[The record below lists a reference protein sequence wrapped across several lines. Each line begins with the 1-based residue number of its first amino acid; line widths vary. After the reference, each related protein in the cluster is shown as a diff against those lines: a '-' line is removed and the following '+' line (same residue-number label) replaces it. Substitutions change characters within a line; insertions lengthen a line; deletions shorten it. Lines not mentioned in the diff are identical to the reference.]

1 VLIPLVAGL
10 LALAAG
16 VLLTLNILR
25 LPDGN
30 DRMRQIASAI
40 QEGASAYLARQ
51 YTAVGLVAAVI
62 FVLLLIVPGLGFT
75 TAFYFLIGAVASA
88 AAGFIGMNVA
98 VRANVRTAQAA
109 SAGLGSAMKVATWG
123 GAVTGLF
130 VVGLGILVLAIL
142 TQFSPRGADGL
153 FNPDAL
159 IGLGFGSSLISVF
172 ARLGG
177 GIFTKAADVG
187 ADLVGKVE
195 AGIPEDD
202 PRNPAVIADNVG
214 DNVGDDAGMAADL
227 FETLIVTA
235 IAALLL
241 GHLTFPGN
249 TSVIWYPLIV
259 GGLGIIASIVGV
271 FVIGAPRDATPK
283 SIMGS
288 LYRGVWVAVALSAVA
303 YFFASNTVSGEGI
316 NSFNLFLASLVG
328 LAVTMALMYITD
340 YYTSSEFA
348 PVRGISRASITGHGT
363 NIIAGLAVGMRS
375 TAFPV
380 LVIVAGTL
388 ISFSLAGLY
397 GVAVAA
403 MAMLSL
409 CGIIVTVDA
418 FGPITDNAGGI
429 AEMAELG
436 ENVRGVT
443 DPLDAVGNTTKAVTK
458 GYAIGSAGLAAL
470 ALFASYT
477 AELDKRLPVGSP
489 PLRFDLGDPL
499 VVAGLL
505 IGGILPL
512 LFAAMSMEAVGR
524 AAGAV
529 VLEVRRQ
536 FREMPGIMQG
546 TQKPD
551 YAKAVGIVTQA
562 ALREMS
568 IPALLPVLGPILVGL
583 ILGPKALGGLLMG
596 SIVVGIFLAIQMT
609 TGGGAWDNA
618 KKYIESGELTDE
630 NGVKLKKGSFA
641 HQASVTGDTVG
652 DPYKDTAGPA
662 INPMIKVANVVA
674 LLIVPI
680 LGTGLLGGI
689 GGLQETKSGLHSL
702 ASTTMTATAGALAFT
717 YPSAGEALDA
727 QDFLLRGTGTAGDVL
742 DVLQNG
748 NKVGQAVVGADGTW
762 AFLISRPQAGDYNL
776 EVVKAGAAS
785 GSGAGLR
792 VNVAPGRVDA
802 SNAKCP
808 CVLRVESQ
816 ALNATVSLL
825 QDGRVVKTGTGSSV
839 VFEGLGAAQYTIKVE
854 ADGFKTYE
862 TPSGK
867 LFETPRNKNISVY
880 LSR

>member
-1 VLIPLVAGL
+1 VLIPLIAGVIAL
-10 LALAAG
+10 LAG
-16 VLLTLNILR
+16 VYLTWQILR

-30 DRMRQIASAI
+30 DRMRQIAAAI
-40 QEGASAYLARQ
+40 QEGAGAYLTKQ
-51 YTAVGLVAAVI
+51 YTAVGIVAVVLAV
-62 FVLLLIVPGLGFT
+62 LIGIALGIT
-75 TAFYFLIGAVASA
+75 SAIYFLIGAAASA

-109 SAGLGSAMKVATWG
+109 YGGLGPAMKVATWG

-130 VVGLGILVLAIL
+130 VVGLGIVVLALL
-142 TQFSPRGADGL
+142 TNFSPRDAQGL

-241 GHLTFPGN
+241 GHLKFPTN
-249 TSVIWYPLIV
+249 DSVMWYPLIV
-259 GGLGIIASIVGV
+259 GGFGIVASVVGI
-271 FVIGAPRDATPK
+271 FFINAPKDATPK
-283 SIMGS
+283 GIMGS
-288 LYRGVWVAVALSAVA
+288 LYRGVWVSVVLAAIGF
-303 YFFASNTVSGEGI
+303 YFASTMVSGDGI
-316 NSFNLFLASLVG
+316 NSMNLFFASLVG
-328 LAVTMALMYITD
+328 LAVTMGLMYITD

-363 NIIAGLAVGMRS
+363 NIIAGLAVGMKS

-388 ISFSLAGLY
+388 VAFALAGLY
-397 GVAVAA
+397 GVAIAA

-409 CGIIVTVDA
+409 CGVIVTVDA

-436 ENVRGVT
+436 DEVRGVT

-477 AELDKRLPVGSP
+477 AELDKRVPAGGL

-505 IGGILPL
+505 IGGILPC

-536 FREMPGIMQG
+536 FREMPGIMLG

-551 YAKAVGIVTQA
+551 YAKAVGIVTDA
-562 ALREMS
+562 ALREM
-568 IPALLPVLGPILVGL
+568 IVPALLPVLGPIAVGL

-596 SIVVGIFLAIQMT
+596 VIVVGIFMAIQMT

-618 KKYIESGELTDE
+618 KKYIESGDLKDE
-630 NGVKLKKGSFA
+630 NGVVLKKGSFA

-662 INPMIKVANVVA
+662 INPMIKVANIVA
-674 LLIVPI
+674 LLIVP
-680 LGTGLLGGI
+680 LLGSSLF
-689 GGLQETKSGLHSL
+689 GGLADSSAPAAGTAMASGMNMNEFKFS
-702 ASTTMTATAGALAFT
+702 
-717 YPSAGEALDA
+717 YPSVNEQLDA
-727 QDFLLRGTGTAGDVL
+727 QDFMLRGSGKPGMMF

-748 NKVGQAVVGADGTW
+748 AKVGSETVGNDGEW
-762 AFLISRPQAGDYNL
+762 VYSVENPAAGDYSYQLQADGQNL
-776 EVVKAGAAS
+776 
-785 GSGAGLR
+785 GSAMM
-792 VNVAPGRVDA
+792 VNVGTGRTDA

-808 CVLRVESQ
+808 CLLRIFSNVS
-816 ALNATVSLL
+816 NAKITLYKGGSEV
-825 QDGRVVKTGTGSSV
+825 QTGSS
-839 VFEGLGAAQYTIKVE
+839 GT
-854 ADGFKTYE
+854 
-862 TPSGK
+862 
-867 LFETPRNKNISVY
+867 LFENLEAGDYTYNMEAEGYKSVTDAAFSTPKNKN
-880 LSR
+880 LKAFLDK